1 MSELSL
7 EEASLRLQ
15 KFGPNEIAQERTR
28 SPWLLFFDQ
37 FKSPLVLILIVAC
50 VLAGMLSE
58 RIEAIAIGAIVI
70 LNAVI
75 GFVQEYRA
83 ENAIAA
89 LKNMTTPRATVIRS
103 KQKQVIQAR
112 EVVVGDWVYLEAGD
126 IVAADGRITEA
137 FALQINESLLSGES
151 LPVEKQFQAISDAG
165 KVFMG
170 TSVVNGTAIFEVT
183 ATGMKTELGKIAHL
197 ITTAEESLTPLQVQ
211 LKKVGQMILCLCLVI
226 VAIDLALGLMR
237 GRTWLEAIVFSISLA
252 VAAVPEGMPAIVT
265 VALALG
271 VQRMAMRNALVR
283 KLPSVETLG
292 SVSVICT
299 DKTGTLTTGNMRV
312 SELWGDD
319 HHEVIKVAASCC
331 EAELSSDD
339 RPDSGDPTELA
350 ILIAARERKIEKNI
364 IENINPRKATHPFDS
379 NRKFMSIY
387 RLDHKLYVKGAFE
400 SLLPLCQTK
409 TKSEKIA
416 VAIKA
421 HQDMTSRGLRVLAVA
436 LGSSPS
442 ESELELTGLIGMA
455 DQPRSEVAQAIK
467 EAREAGIVPVM
478 ITGDHPTTAVTIAKE
493 LGFILEDEVVEER
506 VHARVKPEDKLRLV
520 RHWKNKGAVVAMTGD
535 GVNDAPAL
543 REAHI
548 GIAMGKSGTEVTRQA
563 ADLILADDNFAT
575 IIAAVREGR
584 GVYQNI
590 RKALTYLLI
599 GNFAELMAVLGA
611 SLLGLPLPFLAI
623 HLLWINLVTDALPA
637 LALTVDPVSPTV
649 MKKSPRNLSEHL
661 LGRSEWLLIVVIG
674 TLEAAVVLGLFVVT
688 LDKAGV
694 ESARNLVFTTIV
706 FSQLLRS
713 FGARSRERI
722 YWQVGALSNLWI
734 IGVVTLTGCIQL
746 ALHFFPLTQEI
757 FGLKPLVMN
766 ELLLVASLALLPIS
780 LIEMYK
786 LGSNIT
792 PKLKRGLWH
801 K

>member
-1 MSELSL
+1 MSELSF

-15 KFGPNEIAQERTR
+15 QFGPNEIAQEKKR
-28 SPWLLFFDQ
+28 SPWFLLLEQ
-37 FKSPLVLILIVAC
+37 FKSPLVLILIAAC
-50 VLAGMLSE
+50 ALAAALGESG
-58 RIEAIAIGAIVI
+58 EAIAIGAIVI

-103 KQKQVIQAR
+103 KQKKVIQAR
-112 EVVVGDWVYLEAGD
+112 EVVVGDWVFLEAGD
-126 IVAADGRITEA
+126 LVAADGKIVEA
-137 FALQINESLLSGES
+137 FSMQINESLLSGES
-151 LPVEKQFQAISDAG
+151 LPVEKQFKAAADAA

-183 ATGMKTELGKIAHL
+183 ATGMQTELGKIAHL

-211 LKKVGQMILCLCLVI
+211 LKKVGQMILYLCLVI
-226 VAIDLALGLMR
+226 VAIDLVLGLIQ
-237 GRTWLEAIVFSISLA
+237 GRSWLEAIVFSISLA

-271 VQRMAMRNALVR
+271 VQRMAARNALVR

-312 SELWGDD
+312 RELWGDD

-331 EAELSSDD
+331 EAELSGNDH
-339 RPDSGDPTELA
+339 PGAGDPTELA
-350 ILIAARERKIEKNI
+350 ILHAARERKIEKNQ
-364 IENINPRKATHPFDS
+364 IEKTNLRIATHPFDS
-379 NRKFMSIY
+379 IRKCMSIF
-387 RLDHKLYVKGAFE
+387 RQDQKLYVKGAFD
-400 SLLPLCQTK
+400 SLLPLCQN
-409 TKSEKIA
+409 KSEPEKIEA
-416 VAIKA
+416 AIKV
-421 HQDMTSRGLRVLAVA
+421 HKDMTSRGLRVLAVA
-436 LGSSPS
+436 LGETQN
-442 ESELELTGLIGMA
+442 ESELKLTGLVGMA
-455 DQPRSEVAQAIK
+455 DPPRSEVAQAIK
-467 EAREAGIVPVM
+467 EAREAGIILVM
-478 ITGDHPTTAVTIAKE
+478 ITGDHPTTAVAIAKE
-493 LGFILEDEVVEER
+493 LGLVLEDEVSENR
-506 VHARVKPEDKLRLV
+506 VHARVTPEDKLKLV

-548 GIAMGKSGTEVTRQA
+548 GIAMGKTGTEVTRQA

-599 GNFAELMAVLGA
+599 GNFGELMAVLGA
-611 SLLGLPLPFLAI
+611 SLMGLPLPFLAI

-637 LALTVDPVSPTV
+637 LALIADPVSPTV
-649 MKKSPRNLSEHL
+649 MKKSPRSLNESL
-661 LGRSEWLLIVVIG
+661 LGRAEWMHIVVVG
-674 TLEAAVVLGLFVVT
+674 FLEAIVILGLFFVT
-688 LDKAGV
+688 LVKSGID
-694 ESARNLVFTTIV
+694 SARNLVFTALV

-722 YWQVGALSNLWI
+722 FWQVGALSNLWL
-734 IGVVTLTGCIQL
+734 IGVVSLTGGIQL
-746 ALHFFPLTQEI
+746 ALHFLPLTQKI
-757 FGLKPLVMN
+757 FGLQPLIMN
-766 ELLLVASLALLPIS
+766 ELLLVVGLALIPIS
-780 LIEMYK
+780 LIEMQK
-786 LGSNIT
+786 LGQ
-792 PKLKRGLWH
+792 RGCSSESRF

>member
-1 MSELSL
+1 MPMSELSL

-15 KFGPNEIAQERTR
+15 QFGPNEIAQEKKR
-28 SPWLLFFDQ
+28 SPWFLFFEQ
-37 FKSPLVLILIVAC
+37 FKSPLVLILIAAC
-50 VLAGMLSE
+50 ILAAILGE
-58 RIEAIAIGAIVI
+58 RGEAIAIGAIVI

-103 KQKQVIQAR
+103 GQKQVIQAR

-126 IVAADGRITEA
+126 LVAADGKIVEA

-151 LPVEKQFQAISDAG
+151 LPVEKNLTTSDAG

-170 TSVVNGTAIFEVT
+170 TSVVNGTAIFEVI
-183 ATGMKTELGKIAHL
+183 ATGMQTEFGKIAHL

-211 LKKVGQMILCLCLVI
+211 LKKVGQMILYLCLVI
-226 VAIDLALGLMR
+226 VAIDLILGLVQ
-237 GRTWLEAIVFSISLA
+237 GRSWLEAIVFSISLA

-271 VQRMAMRNALVR
+271 VQRMAVLNALVR

-312 SELWGDD
+312 RELWGDD
-319 HHEVIKVAASCC
+319 HHQVIKVASSCC
-331 EAELSSDD
+331 EAELGVDD
-339 RPDSGDPTELA
+339 HPGTGDPTELA
-350 ILIAARERKIEKNI
+350 ILLAARERKIEKDF
-364 IENINPRKATHPFDS
+364 IEKTNVRIATHPFDS
-379 NRKFMSIY
+379 SRKRMSIF
-387 RLDHKLYVKGAFE
+387 RQDQKLYVKGSFD
-400 SLLPLCQTK
+400 SLLPLCQNT
-409 TKSEKIA
+409 SHAEKLEA
-416 VAIKA
+416 AAKA

-436 LGSSPS
+436 TGTTLN
-442 ESELELTGLIGMA
+442 ENKLELTGLVGMA
-455 DQPRSEVAQAIK
+455 DPPRTEVAQAIK
-467 EAREAGIVPVM
+467 EARAAGIVPVM
-478 ITGDHPTTAVTIAKE
+478 ITGDHPTTAVVIAKE
-493 LGFILEDEVVEER
+493 LGLILEDEVAAER
-506 VHARVKPEDKLRLV
+506 VHARVTPEDKLKLV

-548 GIAMGKSGTEVTRQA
+548 GIAMGKTGTEVTRQA

-599 GNFAELMAVLGA
+599 GNFGELMAVLGA
-611 SLLGLPLPFLAI
+611 SLMGLPLPFLAI

-637 LALTVDPVSPTV
+637 LALIADPVSPTV
-649 MKKSPRNLSEHL
+649 MQKSPRTLSESL
-661 LGRSEWLLIVVIG
+661 LGREEWTRIVVIG
-674 TLEAAVVLGLFVVT
+674 LLEALIVLGLFVVT
-688 LDKAGV
+688 LEKTGIQN
-694 ESARNLVFTTIV
+694 ARNLVFTTLV

-722 YWQVGALSNLWI
+722 FWQVGALSNLWLL
-734 IGVVTLTGCIQL
+734 GVVLLTGLIQL
-746 ALHFFPLTQEI
+746 ALHFLPLTQEI
-757 FGLKPLVMN
+757 LGLQPLAMN
-766 ELLLVASLALLPIS
+766 ELLLIGALALLPIS
-780 LIEMYK
+780 LIELKK
-786 LGSNIT
+786 LGNIIGRR
-792 PKLKRGLWH
+792 PFIVSK
-801 K
+801 